1 MRMGEGG
8 GGEERE
14 EERRVRGAPASL
26 VPGAGHPPGRRG
38 GAIPGRPWVGR
49 GWREGGS
56 AMIIVI
62 IIRFEPLR

>member
-26 VPGAGHPPGRRG
+26 VPGAGHPRG
-38 GAIPGRPWVGR
+38 GGEGRFPADRGLGGVG
-49 GWREGGS
+49 GREG
-56 AMIIVI
+56 A
-62 IIRFEPLR
+62 P